1 MRIIIEIDQ
10 DEGTEMAAEIREEA
24 GSPETSLGEAVDAG
38 AAPESRSRP
47 PEGSTSPDSARTETS
62 KRLRRA
68 TDAGVAPES
77 PSVSATDEGMNALAT
92 DRATDAGA
100 APKPGPSPTGT
111 SSPDGGSEGV
121 TRHTTFM
128 EGTNA
133 GPPPASLEDG
143 PKTVGGAVTD
153 YEAIVSGTIEEV
165 KDRVEEGDLDVEGVL
180 RAERSGESRTT
191 LLEWLEGR
199 RS

>member
-10 DEGTEMAAEIREEA
+10 DEGTETAAEIREEV
-24 GSPETSLGEAVDAG
+24 GSPERSHGEAVDAG
-38 AAPESRSRP
+38 AAPESRSTP
-47 PEGSTSPDSARTETS
+47 PEGSPILGSARKETS

-68 TDAGVAPES
+68 TDAGAAPES
-77 PSVSATDEGMNALAT
+77 PSVSAADEETNALAT

-100 APKPGPSPTGT
+100 APKPGPSPTDA
-111 SSPDGGSEGV
+111 SSPDGGSDEV
-121 TRHTTFM
+121 TPDTTFM

-143 PKTVGGAVTD
+143 PTVGGAVTD
-153 YEAIVSGTIEEV
+153 YEAVVSGTIEEV
-165 KDRVEEGDLDVEGVL
+165 KDRVEGGDLDVEGVL

-191 LLEWLEGR
+191 LLDWLEGR